1 MTNTFSKDIF
11 NLKYVISLLMS
22 IQLIQMAVFTVVG
35 FILGAT
41 LLLLSTIIQRIFG
54 IYNPTKVKT
63 ESYECGMKAFHG
75 TDIQYDVK
83 YYLFALMFI
92 VFDVEFV
99 FLVPWAVIFDLT
111 VNKLFLIFEAFVF
124 VFILAL
130 GLYYAWRKGVLD
142 FD

>member
-1 MTNTFSKDIF
+1 
-11 NLKYVISLLMS
+11 MS
-22 IQLIQMAVFTVVG
+22 SQLFQIGIFTVVG

-41 LLLLSTIIQRIFG
+41 LLILSAVIQRIFG

-63 ESYECGMKAFHG
+63 ESYEFGMRTFH
-75 TDIQYDVK
+75 DSHIQYDVK
-83 YYLFALMFI
+83 YYLFALLFI

-99 FLVPWAVIFDLT
+99 FLVPWAVIFDIAT
-111 VNKLFLIFEAFVF
+111 NKTFLIVEAFIF

-130 GLYYAWRKGVLD
+130 GLYYAWTKGVLE